1 MYTVR
6 ASNMVSGHLCPGGA
20 VPKAPSAPQV
30 RRKIVVVSGD
40 LCQPG
45 LGLAAADRRRLCRE
59 VNYVVHCA
67 ASISFVEPV
76 LSLLAQ
82 NYVVGTLRGLPGQDS
97 GSGLHVAV
105 SAIHFALLILCQRAA
120 ACFKAASHE
129 GCLACSCELQAA
141 STALQ
146 E

>member
-1 MYTVR
+1 M
-6 ASNMVSGHLCPGGA
+6 
-20 VPKAPSAPQV
+20 

-76 LSLLAQ
+76 HALLAQ
-82 NYVVGTLRGLPGQDS
+82 NYVVGTL
-97 GSGLHVAV
+97 
-105 SAIHFALLILCQRAA
+105 
-120 ACFKAASHE
+120 
-129 GCLACSCELQAA
+129 
-141 STALQ
+141 
-146 E
+146 